1 VKSDPRLLEEEIVQ
15 LSLPERPVI
24 VKLMGSNQNIER
36 RALPTTLPP
45 YPPIP
50 NEFRIA
56 FLFLPNLSIVCEL
69 NSKTVA

>member
-1 VKSDPRLLEEEIVQ
+1 VKSDPRLLEEEI
-15 LSLPERPVI
+15 
-24 VKLMGSNQNIER
+24 NIER